1 MRLTYDKMPTIQPV
15 PIRTKGRGFF
25 TAIWVW
31 LTNSRK
37 WIIAR
42 DWHFRI
48 NEAGYVIPAGFKFD
62 GASIPRAF
70 WFLLNP
76 IGLLLIP
83 GLIHD
88 YVYANECLLK
98 TDGITKGIKMSQK
111 ECDKLFREA
120 AIQVNGFKFINYC
133 AWFTLY
139 CFGFIAFRKHRKAKR

>member
-15 PIRTKGRGFF
+15 PIRTRGRGFF

-48 NEAGYVIPAGFKFD
+48 NDAGYVIPAGFKFD
-62 GASIPRAF
+62 GASIPR
-70 WFLLNP
+70 
-76 IGLLLIP
+76 

-88 YVYANECLLK
+88 YAYANECLLK
-98 TDGITKGIKMSQK
+98 TDGINKGIKMSQK

-139 CFGFIAFRKHRKAKR
+139 CFGFIAFRKHRRRRR